1 MSEPA
6 MGRPAQLLAAIRFGD
21 SAFPSGGF
29 AFSSGLE
36 GSHRDGLVRDEAD
49 VSAFAAEQLDGRW
62 QRCDRVLM
70 RQAWEAQA
78 VATVDDLAEAVATM
92 SVLRAASRRAGAA
105 TLATFAAVLDAAE
118 HPEVADY
125 RVRVLAGTAPGHL
138 PVVQAVCLRAAGLT
152 LETAE
157 TVAAWQVLS
166 GITGAAVRI
175 GIIGHLGALR
185 ITSTLTPLLLDLL
198 ARRPRSAPAVFTA
211 YADIAAQRRGDGMRL
226 FAS

>member
-1 MSEPA
+1 MTDP
-6 MGRPAQLLAAIRFGD
+6 GQLLAAIRFGD

-62 QRCDRVLM
+62 QRSDRVLL
-70 RQAWEAQA
+70 RHAW
-78 VATVDDLAEAVATM
+78 VAPERSVVDNLAEAVATM
-92 SVLRAASRRAGAA
+92 SVLREASRRAGAA
-105 TLATFAAVLDAAE
+105 TLATFTAVLDSAE

-125 RVRVLAGTAPGHL
+125 RVQVLAGTAPGHL
-138 PVVQAVCLRAAGLT
+138 AVVQAVCLRAAGLT
-152 LETAE
+152 LQTAE
-157 TVAAWQVLS
+157 AVAAWQVLS

-175 GIIGHLGALR
+175 GIIGHLGAQR
-185 ITSTLTPLLLDLL
+185 ITSTLTPLLHHLL
-198 ARRPRSAPAVFTA
+198 TTPPRSTPAAFTA